1 MAVLCESYSVV
12 VRREAIDRRFV
23 GGWKGFVNKLPNSS
37 MCTDEEL
44 VRVGFL
50 DPDLLNIYVNSL
62 IHEGLIYEID
72 IVIVDQNDGPIKDCD
87 WIQFSKTQFEGGE
100 HEVSMCWLW
109 EGHKP
114 PKGSI
119 ILKDESFVLATP
131 MGWSP
136 GGIKHG
142 VGIDNLKFLR
152 SEGGLDI
159 YWDEEEKKEV
169 FTTKKSKND
178 KEVKNNKNLLYI
190 LLLLISL
197 ILLFFF
203 IQTNKVW
210 SMEKS
215 EILSNEMCDGLPAV
229 PVDTMEGFCMGLV
242 AQGFEFPRG
251 VLPLSSKEILVVDMG
266 RGWARKKGS
275 LWRVVKEGDTYRK
288 TRILRNLD
296 QPHAIVKSPS
306 GLIYLA
312 SIDRVSILEMGASSA
327 RLVDVI
333 GGDSGLEP
341 LPVTGRHPLKQLA
354 FDSVGNL
361 FINIGSASDN
371 CELPDKKKG
380 NKRGVC
386 KEATG
391 LEQRGAIRKYRIT
404 PNGGFNRNW
413 EIYASGLRNSMG
425 MVFDPLNQALWQVES
440 SRDAISKYDPKL
452 DDRLLPHDELNLI
465 EKGNNY
471 GWPYCYDLGIPS
483 PEYPQY
489 NCSFSKKPVLLLPA
503 HSTPLGMAFHDSRY
517 LPKSMQRGLFVTLN
531 GYRSTGQRIIYIP
544 FNNNGMPK
552 KKILNVV
559 SGWNKSNGL
568 PKGAPVDIRVSDDGA
583 LFISDDRNGNL
594 LRLIYIGP

>member
-1 MAVLCESYSVV
+1 M
-12 VRREAIDRRFV
+12 
-23 GGWKGFVNKLPNSS
+23 K
-37 MCTDEEL
+37 
-44 VRVGFL
+44 
-50 DPDLLNIYVNSL
+50 
-62 IHEGLIYEID
+62 
-72 IVIVDQNDGPIKDCD
+72 
-87 WIQFSKTQFEGGE
+87 
-100 HEVSMCWLW
+100 
-109 EGHKP
+109 
-114 PKGSI
+114 
-119 ILKDESFVLATP
+119 
-131 MGWSP
+131 
-136 GGIKHG
+136 
-142 VGIDNLKFLR
+142 KF
-152 SEGGLDI
+152 
-159 YWDEEEKKEV
+159 K
-169 FTTKKSKND
+169 
-178 KEVKNNKNLLYI
+178 
-190 LLLLISL
+190 LLLI
-197 ILLFFF
+197 FFF
-203 IQTNKVW
+203 LLIFFSHNKVF
-210 SMEKS
+210 SEKNA
-215 EILSNEMCDGLPAV
+215 EILSKEICDGLPAV

-354 FDSVGNL
+354 FDSAGNL

-391 LEQRGAIRKYRIT
+391 LEQRGAIRKYSIT